1 MAENNKPTNIERL
14 SDLIDLEV
22 QDGEEVQIEEPMEMG
37 EGDIAVELS
46 EEGAQIDFFPD
57 EEIIDTTPFDANL
70 AEYVDEGELGRIAY
84 QLITDYEED
93 KGSRHDWEDAYVR
106 GLDLLGFKYE
116 DRDRPFPGASGVT
129 HPMLAESVT
138 QFQAQAF
145 KELLPSKGPVKTRVM
160 GNETPETEDQARRVE
175 EFMNYQITTVMEEY
189 TPEMDQLLFYLPL
202 AGTAF
207 KKVYYDP
214 NKQRAVSTFVPV
226 EDLVVPYTASDLE
239 TCERV
244 THVVKMSYNEIRT
257 QQLAGFYRDIPL
269 SPAETNIN
277 SDTVDKED
285 ELEGLS
291 ANTNDMMYELLECHV
306 SIDIPGFEDPD
317 GYHLPYIITIDR
329 ASNAVLSIRRNYR
342 QDDPLRTKIQYFV
355 HYKFLPG
362 LGFYGFGLIHM
373 IGGLSR
379 TATGALRQL
388 IDAGTLANLP
398 AGFKARGLRIRD
410 DETPL
415 EPGEFRDVDAPG
427 GALRDSLVPLPYK
440 EPSGTLL
447 QLLGFCVEAGQRF
460 ASITN
465 LQIGEGNQELP
476 VGTTMALLEQGTRVM
491 SAVHKRLHYAQKT
504 EFKILTRLFAE
515 YLPPVYP
522 YQVIGGDQQIKQA
535 DFDNRVDVIPVSDP
549 NFFSMSQRITLAQ
562 QELQLVQSNP
572 QIHNIKE
579 SYRRMYQALGT
590 ENIEA
595 LFAPDPPPP
604 VPMDPAS
611 ENSAA
616 LMGAPLMAFPDQ
628 AHQIHIEVHLS
639 FLESGAGMTNPA
651 AVPMMVS
658 HIFQHISLEAQNQ
671 ANEQMPDQPQPMQQQ
686 IPAMQQGG
694 MMMPP
699 PPNPAKEALKAQ
711 LELELMQE
719 IMPRLEKVLSTDDGV
734 VALKQQELAIR
745 AKENEDDRMIAEERI
760 KLDKAKLKQKDQ
772 SEEEKLKSQ
781 EDIAAMKVA
790 ADREKKK

>member
-1 MAENNKPTNIERL
+1 MAENSKPTNIERL

-22 QDGEEVQIEEPMEMG
+22 QDGEEVQIEEPMQMG

-57 EEIIDTTPFDANL
+57 EEVIDTTPFDANL
-70 AEYVDEGELGRIAY
+70 AEYVDEGELGRIAFE
-84 QLITDYEED
+84 LITDYEED
-93 KGSRHDWEDAYVR
+93 KASRHDWEDTYVR

-160 GNETPETEDQARRVE
+160 GNETPDVEDQARRVE

-214 NKQRAVSTFVPV
+214 SKQRAVSTFVPV

-244 THVVKMSYNEIRT
+244 THVVKMSYNEIRA

-269 SPAETNIN
+269 QPAETNIN

-317 GYHLPYIITIDR
+317 GYHLPFIITIDR

-427 GALRDSLVPLPYK
+427 GALRDSLIPLPYK
-440 EPSGTLL
+440 EPSATLM

-711 LELELMQE
+711 LEL
-719 IMPRLEKVLSTDDGV
+719 
-734 VALKQQELAIR
+734 AIR
-745 AKENEDDRMIAEERI
+745 AKENEDDKMIAEERI